1 MVANGSYSCLSR
13 SCGNAFVLK
22 LLMGGTGGA
31 GHSEDG
37 GCYLIVCRVSAMG
50 WCKTAAS
57 SSVLAVMLLSLPDQM
72 LLILVIIP
80 VGEDDV
86 DDYLS

>member
-1 MVANGSYSCLSR
+1 VVANGSYSCLSR

-37 GCYLIVCRVSAMG
+37 GCYLIVCREVSAMG

-57 SSVLAVMLLSLPDQM
+57 LAVMLLSLPDQM
-72 LLILVIIP
+72 LLIFVIIP